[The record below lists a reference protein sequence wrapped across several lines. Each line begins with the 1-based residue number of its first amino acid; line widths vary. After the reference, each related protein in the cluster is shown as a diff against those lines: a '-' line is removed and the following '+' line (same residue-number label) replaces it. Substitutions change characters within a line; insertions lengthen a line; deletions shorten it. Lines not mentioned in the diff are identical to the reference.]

1 VSIATKTGDA
11 GETALMYGKR
21 VPKTHRR
28 VEACGTVDELNSS
41 LGLVRATT
49 DEMLIQEVVLSVQ
62 KELVIVMGELALRD
76 DDRERYLKDGY
87 KIVTAAMVDRL
98 TDVVNDLEKNYH
110 IVFKHWAT
118 PGHNLSSAALDV
130 ARTTCRRAERRVV
143 ALADSTDY
151 VNPEAIRYLN
161 RLSDVLW
168 LFARFIET
176 EAESVA
182 KSQLNHPRSRRRSLK
197 AAAGN
202 ALLATATEPHAL
214 PEDLAKVETNPIQKM
229 SRTKTSSRTK

>member
-1 VSIATKTGDA
+1 MSIATKTGDA

-41 LGLVRATT
+41 LGFVRATT
-49 DEMLIQEVVLSVQ
+49 NEMLIQEVVLSVQ
-62 KELVIVMGELALRD
+62 KELVILMGELAVRD

-118 PGHNLSSAALDV
+118 PG
-130 ARTTCRRAERRVV
+130 
-143 ALADSTDY
+143 
-151 VNPEAIRYLN
+151 I
-161 RLSDVLW
+161 
-168 LFARFIET
+168 I
-176 EAESVA
+176 
-182 KSQLNHPRSRRRSLK
+182 
-197 AAAGN
+197 
-202 ALLATATEPHAL
+202 
-214 PEDLAKVETNPIQKM
+214 
-229 SRTKTSSRTK
+229 